1 VDHFVKEAIEIH
13 LNKNTFNRDGGFI
26 LSQAWSPITN
36 TLMNNVNVIKVHAL
50 INISYIYYM
59 NVSELKR
66 RTEQS
71 RHLTPP
77 TNPLV
82 LPPPL
87 RDKCITVHRFWEK
100 SVS

>member
-1 VDHFVKEAIEIH
+1 MDHLAKEATEIH

-36 TLMNNVNVIKVHAL
+36 TLMNNVNIINVQAL
-50 INISYIYYM
+50 INISYIYYT

-77 TNPLV
+77 INPLV
-82 LPPPL
+82 LPPSL
-87 RDKCITVHRFWEK
+87 RDKCITVHRFWE
-100 SVS
+100 